1 MAEAIDERHAWFDRL
16 RAETPVWFDEPSR
29 TFLLTRLADARA
41 WLADPAQWKDADRA
55 EEGALVRSF
64 KPADMNRPGERDAAI
79 LWMDEPDHSRVRR
92 PIQAALARRVAAMK
106 SEVRA
111 IVQDQLD
118 RLPSGGFDV
127 VADFAMPIPTLV
139 IGRVLGVDTTDAPR
153 FRALS
158 EAIQLVFEREPTE
171 AQRRAN
177 KAAAIAVLEYFE
189 EAIAERRARPRDDLV
204 TDLIAEQ
211 AATGALSD
219 VEIRV
224 NCLNL
229 LLGGNVT
236 TADLIANGVNL
247 LLRHPAELARL
258 RADPA
263 LIGSAVE
270 EILRFEPAVEG
281 AQRVASRDLTLGG
294 CPVRAHQVAAV
305 MTPAANRDPAAFTDP
320 HRFDIARR
328 EAPHVSFGAGA
339 HICIGAPLARLEAQ
353 VALLRLF
360 ERFPNLRLANPD
372 EPPQWRMLPF
382 FRGLEKLELVAAS
395 TSKTLTSP
403 LPLAWERATE
413 RSSRFRDR

>member
-1 MAEAIDERHAWFDRL
+1 MREAEVAEAIDERHQWFDRM
-16 RAETPVWFDEPSR
+16 RAESPVWFDEASR

-55 EEGALVRSF
+55 EDGALVRSF

-79 LWMDEPDHSRVRR
+79 LWMDEPDHSRVRK
-92 PIQAALARRVAAMK
+92 PIQAALMRRVAAMK
-106 SEVRA
+106 QQVQA
-111 IVQDQLD
+111 IVQDQLS
-118 RLPSGGFDV
+118 RLPAGGFDV
-127 VADFAMPIPTLV
+127 VADYAMPIPIAV
-139 IGRVLGVDTTDAPR
+139 MGRVLGVDTADTPR

-171 AQRRAN
+171 AQRQAN
-177 KAAAIAVLEYFE
+177 KAAAIAILEYFE
-189 EAIAERRARPRDDLV
+189 DAIAERRVRPRDDLV
-204 TDLIAEQ
+204 TDLIEAQ
-211 AATGALSD
+211 TATGALTD
-219 VEIRV
+219 AEIRV

-236 TADLIANGVNL
+236 TADLIANGINL

-281 AQRVASRDLTLGG
+281 AQRVASRDMEMHG
-294 CPVRAHQVAAV
+294 CPIRAHQVAAV
-305 MTPAANRDPAAFTDP
+305 ISPAANRDPAAFTDP

-339 HICIGAPLARLEAQ
+339 HICIGAPLARLEAREAIW
-353 VALLRLF
+353 ALV
-360 ERFPNLRLANPD
+360 ERFPGLALADPDAPAEWRPTSSSFHGLVRLAA
-372 EPPQWRMLPF
+372 
-382 FRGLEKLELVAAS
+382 V
-395 TSKTLTSP
+395 T
-403 LPLAWERATE
+403 
-413 RSSRFRDR
+413 